1 MGRGRWR
8 KGLILILTAVFVV
21 FTDALPQASHGALP
35 GLRLCG
41 GRGRPRTRTLSPT
54 GLPAV
59 ATRSTSWSWLTE
71 SSTGKLSKLTKL
83 VMAVFFYF
91 STSLSLTF
99 MNKALFNRFSFPLL
113 VTLYQQIAT
122 WVLLWFFGVLG
133 LHFNR
138 LSFVPP
144 PEFDARI
151 GVDILPLTALYVAML
166 SSTNYCL
173 RHVDISFYQ
182 ILRSLV
188 IPFNIV
194 TSYLCLG
201 FVPRPRTVGCCSVVM
216 CGFVIGS
223 MSELNFTYQGFTAG
237 CLASLFMAMYSTY
250 VKKVLPCVNGSTWR
264 LMNYTT
270 VQLYVQHSMYYGT

>member
-1 MGRGRWR
+1 MNRRLAAW
-8 KGLILILTAVFVV
+8 LAVFVV
-21 FTDALPQASHGALP
+21 ATSAFVFGAVDEGTPRTDADRAYSLAKDFACPQCQGQSVAESDVVVA
-35 GLRLCG
+35 
-41 GRGRPRTRTLSPT
+41 RTIR
-54 GLPAV
+54 
-59 ATRSTSWSWLTE
+59 
-71 SSTGKLSKLTKL
+71 
-83 VMAVFFYF
+83 
-91 STSLSLTF
+91 
-99 MNKALFNRFSFPLL
+99 
-113 VTLYQQIAT
+113 QQIAT

-250 VKKVLPCVNGSTWR
+250 VKKVLPWARAIPRRKQQDGTG
-264 LMNYTT
+264 
-270 VQLYVQHSMYYGT
+270 HSRPWS